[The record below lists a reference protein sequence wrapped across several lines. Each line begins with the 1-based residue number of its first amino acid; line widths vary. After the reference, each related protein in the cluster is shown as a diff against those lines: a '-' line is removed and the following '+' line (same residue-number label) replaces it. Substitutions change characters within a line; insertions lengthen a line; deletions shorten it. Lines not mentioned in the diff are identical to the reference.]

1 MQHSQPPPLNV
12 GQYCV
17 KEQKQN
23 LGETLIAT
31 KSFGRSALATL
42 AASVLAVALAACTT
56 AETEPT
62 SEPTASPSATET
74 SAPAELQTL
83 TPGKLTI
90 GTGLPAYEPWVVGDA
105 PESGE
110 GFEAAV
116 AYAIAEE
123 LGFAPEDVVWVRTT
137 FDEAIQPGP
146 KNFDF
151 NLQQYSITEERKAN
165 VDFSTPY
172 YFTTQA
178 VITIAGSPAE
188 NVSDLAGL
196 KELLIGAAAGTT
208 SFDAVEDIIQ
218 PSQGA
223 QAFNTYDD
231 AKLAL
236 ANGQVDAI
244 VVDLPTALYLTAVE
258 LEGGKILGQLAGAQ
272 SGDSFGL
279 VLDKGSPLTEPVSAA
294 IDRLRESGR
303 LAEIEAEWLADYV
316 GAPVLK

>member
-1 MQHSQPPPLNV
+1 MSISIR
-12 GQYCV
+12 
-17 KEQKQN
+17 N
-23 LGETLIAT
+23 LGR
-31 KSFGRSALATL
+31 KTL
-42 AASVLAVALAACTT
+42 AGLAATAIALSLSACAPAESEV
-56 AETEPT
+56 AETT
-62 SEPTASPSATET
+62 
-74 SAPAELQTL
+74 ELQTL

-116 AYAIAEE
+116 AYAIAAE

-137 FDEAIQPGP
+137 FDEAIQPGA

-151 NLQQYSITEERKAN
+151 NLQQYSITPEREAN

-172 YFTTQA
+172 YNTAQA
-178 VITIAGSPAE
+178 VITVAGSAAE
-188 NVSDLAGL
+188 NVTDLAGL
-196 KELLIGAAAGTT
+196 KGLLIGAASGTT
-208 SFDAVEDIIQ
+208 SFSAIEDVIQ
-218 PSQGA
+218 PTAGA
-223 QAFNTYDD
+223 QAFNSNDD

-236 ANGQVDAI
+236 TNGQVDAI

-258 LEGGKILGQLAGAQ
+258 LDGGKILGQLEGVA

-279 VLDKGSPLTEPVSAA
+279 VLDKGSPLTAAVSAA
-294 IDRLRESGR
+294 IDRLRENGK
-303 LAEIEAEWLADYV
+303 LAEIEATWLADYA